1 MQSQQLSHIFTKIV
15 FKPLRT
21 NLFHIVLLAFFLTLN
36 CSLSFSQDIKKKKI
50 KIPAKSNVVTDS
62 KTELKTTE
70 INLKDLVKV
79 KDSTKND
86 SVKPKKA
93 FLEAKI
99 IYKAK
104 DYAKI
109 EQKKKLITLYNQAE
123 LFYTDVELKSGIIV
137 MDYAKNEVYAGRIK
151 DSLGKFIQYP
161 NFKQGTN
168 VVEPDSI
175 RFNFKTK
182 KALVWNS
189 RTEQGEFKV
198 KAGISKREND
208 SVYFMKGARFTTAK
222 DIDDPEYQFVTDKLK
237 FVPGKKAVV
246 GPTYMEIAGVPTPI
260 VLPFA
265 FFPMDK
271 ETRASGIIIPTFAD
285 NNERG
290 FSLQNGGYYF
300 NLTDNYDLAILGDYF
315 TSGGYALRAESNYAK
330 RYKFRGNFNLRF
342 ENQING
348 ERGFEGYSKT
358 KIYNIAWS
366 HSRDSKSN
374 PNSNFSAS
382 VNLGSSKFF
391 QQTFSQNF
399 IGSRLNN
406 TLSSSVSF
414 SQRFNSVPQVNLSLS
429 ATHTQNSQT
438 QAISMT
444 LPTFVLN
451 VDQVFPFAPK
461 DGLKKGFI
469 KNINVQY
476 SLNGRNQIETTDSLF
491 FSPKMFKDAKIGFQ
505 HTIPIS
511 TNFKVFKYFA
521 ASTTA
526 SYNEVWYLKTIRK
539 EFDNNAAK
547 VVETEVNGFD
557 AFRTYNFSSSLNTT
571 VYGTFKFGDKKRIQ
585 AIRHLMKPSISYS
598 YAPSF
603 ERYYDSYAVDALGNK
618 REDYNRFEKGIYG
631 GPGKTYSSSIGLSIA
646 NTFEAKVRDQDSTK
660 TEAKKVM
667 LLNNLSVS
675 TSYDMVTKLFAP
687 VSLQT
692 GTQFFDNKLQVNV
705 TATLNPYAIDSNGTL
720 LKVFN
725 KDNGGSLFRLTSANL
740 NMGYSISS
748 GTDDK
753 DKKKKNELNT
763 KTGGRADDL
772 FGQNQDFSNPNNSL
786 FKDDDPDK
794 EDDSTFFNSKI
805 PWDLTFSY
813 ILTYDNVSRQNTFGT
828 NSLNFSGN
836 VSLTPKWKIG
846 GNSGYDVVRK
856 EVTPTSFR
864 IERDLLSWTMNFNWV
879 PFGAYTSWGFFI
891 GIKSSALSDI
901 KYDRNKLPDP
911 NLR

>member
-1 MQSQQLSHIFTKIV
+1 MT
-15 FKPLRT
+15 
-21 NLFHIVLLAFFLTLN
+21 
-36 CSLSFSQDIKKKKI
+36 CSLSFSQDIKKKKV
-50 KIPAKSNVVTDS
+50 KIPVKTTVKEET

-79 KDSTKND
+79 KDTIKKD

-93 FLEAKI
+93 FIEAKI
-99 IYKAK
+99 IYKAT

-109 EQKKKLITLYNQAE
+109 EQKKKLITLYNKAE
-123 LFYTDVELKSGIIV
+123 LYYQDVELKSGIIV
-137 MDYAKNEVYAGRIK
+137 MDYNKSEVYAGKIK
-151 DSLGKFIQYP
+151 DSLGKPTQYP

-189 RTEQGEFKV
+189 RTEQGEFKI

-222 DIDDPEYQFVTDKLK
+222 DIDDPEYYFQTNKLK
-237 FVPGKKAVV
+237 FVPGKKVIV
-246 GPTYMEIAGVPTPI
+246 GPTGMVIAGVPTPI
-260 VLPFA
+260 ILPFA

-300 NLTDNYDLAILGDYF
+300 NLTDNYDLAIMGDYF
-315 TSGGYALRAESNYAK
+315 TSGGYSLRAETNYAK
-330 RYKFRGNFNLRF
+330 RYKFRGNFNVRY

-358 KIYNIAWS
+358 KIYNITWS
-366 HSRDSKSN
+366 HSRDSKAN

-391 QQTFSQNF
+391 QQTFNQNF
-399 IGSRLNN
+399 NASRLNN

-414 SQRFNSVPQVNLSLS
+414 SKRFNSVPQVNMSLT
-429 ATHTQNSQT
+429 ATHSQNSQT
-438 QAISMT
+438 QAINMT
-444 LPTFVLN
+444 LPTLQVN
-451 VDQVFPFAPK
+451 VDQIFPFAPK
-461 DGLKKGFI
+461 EGIKKGII
-469 KNINVQY
+469 KNINLQY
-476 SLNGRNQIETTDSLF
+476 SLNGRNEFVTTDSLF
-491 FSPKMFKDAKIGFQ
+491 FTPKMFKDAKIGFQ
-505 HTIPIS
+505 HSIPLS
-511 TNFKVFKYFA
+511 TNFKVFKYFSA
-521 ASTTA
+521 TASTA
-526 SYNEVWYLKTIRK
+526 YNEVWVLKTIRK
-539 EFDNNAAK
+539 NYDSNQAK
-547 VVETEVNGFD
+547 AITSEVNGFD
-557 AFRTYNFSSSLNTT
+557 AFRTYNFSTSLNTT
-571 VYGTFKFGDKKRIQ
+571 IYGTFKFGDKKRIQ

-598 YAPSF
+598 YQPSF
-603 ERYYDSYAVDALGNK
+603 ERYYDSYAIDALGNK
-618 REDYNRFEKGIYG
+618 KEDYTRFENGLYG
-631 GPGKTYSSSIGLSIA
+631 APNKTYSSSIGLSIA

-667 LLNNLSVS
+667 LLNNLSVA
-675 TSYDMVTKLFAP
+675 TNYDLVTKLFSP
-687 VSLQT
+687 VTLQT
-692 GTQFFDNKLQVNV
+692 GTTLFNSKMNVNV
-705 TATLNPYAIDSNGTL
+705 GATLNPYAIDKNGTL
-720 LKVFN
+720 LPIFN
-725 KDNGGSLFRLTSANL
+725 VDNGGSLFRLTSANL
-740 NMGYSISS
+740 NLSYSLSNQS
-748 GTDDK
+748 DNTE
-753 DKKKKNELNT
+753 KKKKNDLNT

-772 FGQNQDFSNPNNSL
+772 FGQNQDFSNPQNSL
-786 FKDDDPDK
+786 FKDDEEK

-805 PWDLTFSY
+805 PWDLTFAY
-813 ILTYDNVSRQNTFGT
+813 ILTYENVSRQNTFGT
-828 NSLNFSGN
+828 NSINFSGN

-856 EVTPTSFR
+856 EVTATSFR

-879 PFGAYTSWGFFI
+879 PFGQYTSWGFFI

-911 NLR
+911 SQR

>member
-1 MQSQQLSHIFTKIV
+1 M
-15 FKPLRT
+15 
-21 NLFHIVLLAFFLTLN
+21 N
-36 CSLSFSQDIKKKKI
+36 CSLSFSQDIKRKNN
-50 KIPAKSNVVTDS
+50 KIPAKTTVTKES
-62 KTELKTTE
+62 KPELKTTE
-70 INLKDLVKV
+70 INLAPLLKV
-79 KDSTKND
+79 KDSTKKD
-86 SVKPKKA
+86 SIKPKKA

-137 MDYAKNEVYAGRIK
+137 MDYDKNEVYAGRIK
-151 DSLGKFIQYP
+151 DSVGKFIQYP
-161 NFKQGTN
+161 NFKQGSN

-315 TSGGYALRAESNYAK
+315 TSGGYSLRAESNYAK
-330 RYKFRGNFNLRF
+330 RYKFRGNLNLRY
-342 ENQING
+342 ENQLSG
-348 ERGFEGYSKT
+348 ERGFPGYAKT
-358 KIYNIAWS
+358 KIYNIQWS

-391 QQTFSQNF
+391 QQTLSQNL
-399 IGSRLNN
+399 IGSQINNSLN
-406 TLSSSVSF
+406 SSVSF
-414 SQRFNSVPQVNLSLS
+414 SQRFNSIPQVNLSLTAS
-429 ATHTQNSQT
+429 HQQISQT
-438 QAISMT
+438 QTISMT
-444 LPTFVLN
+444 LPTLQLN

-461 DGLKKGFI
+461 EGIKKGFF
-469 KNINVQY
+469 KNINIQY
-476 SLNGRNQIETTDSLF
+476 SVNGRNQIETTDSLF
-491 FSPKMFKDAKIGFQ
+491 FTPKMFKEMKTGFE
-505 HTIPIS
+505 HNIPLS
-511 TNFKVFKYFA
+511 TNFKVFKYFNA
-521 ASTTA
+521 NTTA
-526 SYNEVWYLKTIRK
+526 TYKEVWALKTIRK
-539 EFDNNAAK
+539 NYDVNSAK
-547 VVETEVNGFD
+547 VVTKEVNGFD
-557 AFRTYNFSSSLNTT
+557 SFRTYNFSAGLSTT
-571 VYGTFKFGDKKRIQ
+571 IYGTFKFGDKKRIQ

-598 YAPSF
+598 YQPSF
-603 ERYYDSYAVDALGNK
+603 DRYYDSYAVDALGNK
-618 REDYNRFEKGIYG
+618 REDYTRFEGGING
-631 GPGKTYSSSIGLSIA
+631 VPGNNYSSSIGLSIA

-687 VSLQT
+687 LSLQT
-692 GTQFFDNKLQVNV
+692 GTQFFDNKLNVNV
-705 TATLNPYAIDSNGTL
+705 TATLNPYAIDNNGNL
-720 LKVFN
+720 LKTFN
-725 KDNGGSLFRLTSANL
+725 KDNSGSLFRLTSANL
-740 NMGYSISS
+740 NMGYSLSSS
-748 GTDDK
+748 GDNK
-753 DKKKKNELNT
+753 EKKKKNDLNT
-763 KTGGRADDL
+763 KTGARADDL

-786 FKDDDPDK
+786 FKDEDEDK
-794 EDDSTFFNSKI
+794 EDDTTFFNSKI
-805 PWDLTFSY
+805 PWDLTFAY
-813 ILTYDNVSRQNTFGT
+813 ILTYNNDKRNNVFST
-828 NSLNFSGN
+828 NSINFSGN
-836 VSLTPKWKIG
+836 ISLTPKWKIG
-846 GNSGYDVVRK
+846 GNSGYDIVSK
-856 EVTPTSFR
+856 EVTYTTFR
-864 IERDLLSWTMNFNWV
+864 IERDLLSWRMNFNWV
-879 PFGAYTSWGFFI
+879 PFGQNTQWGFFI

-911 NLR
+911 RLR